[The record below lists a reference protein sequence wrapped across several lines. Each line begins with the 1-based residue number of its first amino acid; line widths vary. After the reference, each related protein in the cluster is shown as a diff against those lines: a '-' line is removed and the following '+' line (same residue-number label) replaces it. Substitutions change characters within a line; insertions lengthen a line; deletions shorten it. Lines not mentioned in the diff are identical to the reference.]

1 MKKVIIALASLV
13 VAVSAY
19 AQGTV
24 VFNNR
29 IPGVVD
35 AKVTFNGAGVGAG
48 FTAELLAGPNANQLV
63 ALKPT
68 AAFRTSPDAA
78 LGYITAPA
86 DALVVPNVA
95 PGGTATIVMRAFN
108 GATFDSSS
116 IRGQSAPITV
126 TLGGAGTP
134 PSLPANLVG
143 LATFALVPEPST
155 IALGVLGAAALLLR
169 RRK

>member
-1 MKKVIIALASLV
+1 MKKVIIALTSLM
-13 VAVSAY
+13 VAVSAF

-35 AKVTFNGAGVGAG
+35 AKVTFQGKGVGAG
-48 FTAELLAGPNANQLV
+48 FTAELLAGPSANQLV

-68 AAFRTSPDAA
+68 ATFRTSPDAA
-78 LGYITAPA
+78 LGYIVAPA
-86 DALVVPNVA
+86 EALVVPNVA
-95 PGGTATIVMRAFN
+95 PGGNATIVMRAFN
-108 GATFDSSS
+108 GATFDTSS
-116 IRGQSAPITV
+116 IRGQSAPIV
-126 TLGGAGTP
+126 VKLGGEGTP

-143 LATFALVPEPST
+143 LQAFELIPEPST
-155 IALGVLGAAALLLR
+155 IALGLLGAAALLLR